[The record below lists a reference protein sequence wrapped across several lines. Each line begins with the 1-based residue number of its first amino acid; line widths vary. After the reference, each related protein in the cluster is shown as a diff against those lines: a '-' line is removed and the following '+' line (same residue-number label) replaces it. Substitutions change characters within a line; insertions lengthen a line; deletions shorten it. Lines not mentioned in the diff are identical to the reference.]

1 MAHASRSEAVGTG
14 VAAPSLRQLLTHAQH
29 RALHLEMRDHY
40 GGSPIY
46 AAWREGRSYDRA
58 PADAEWV
65 AIMAPLRSRGGDLRR
80 ARIVSE
86 PVSSFIRYEYE
97 STDVAAI
104 AAGET
109 VRWLPRRRASD
120 LALPGNDFW
129 LVDDDLLFL
138 HFSGDGV
145 LVDTEILNSPQAV
158 NLCESA
164 FEAVWSRAVDHA
176 DYVPA

>member
-1 MAHASRSEAVGTG
+1 MPTLKELLAHAQR
-14 VAAPSLRQLLTHAQH
+14 

-46 AAWREGRSYDRA
+46 EAWVEGKPYDRA

-65 AIMAPLRSRGGDLRR
+65 AIMEPLRSRGGDLRR
-80 ARIVSE
+80 ARVVSE

-97 STDVAAI
+97 FTKVAAI
-104 AAGET
+104 AAGEA

-129 LVDDDLLFL
+129 LVDDELLLL
-138 HFSGDGV
+138 HFSGNGI
-145 LVDTEILNSPQAV
+145 LVDTELNNAESV
-158 NLCESA
+158 RKLCESA
-164 FEAVWSRAVDHA
+164 FGSVWSRAVDHA
-176 DYVPA
+176 DYTPA